1 MVFMILVIAKMVR
14 ERENN
19 ACTYNDYNGKHTDDH
34 NDNDNDNDNDDYHHF
49 CFVIN
54 IIIPIVIILW

>member
-34 NDNDNDNDNDDYHHF
+34 NDNDNDNDDYHHF

>member
-1 MVFMILVIAKMVR
+1 MILVVAIMVR

-34 NDNDNDNDNDDYHHF
+34 NANDSDNDDYHHF